1 MRTRE
6 TYYSA
11 PITRC
16 VLSRRRQLAA
26 LFWLGVD
33 AGLLIGVAAVL
44 AYLLIVHVVAP
55 EWIEEAQA
63 KHTTQ
68 TKEVRP

>member
-6 TYYSA
+6 TYLAA

-16 VLSRRRQLAA
+16 VYSRRRRLQS

-33 AGLLIGVAAVL
+33 AGLLLGVTL
-44 AYLLIVHVVAP
+44 ALGYLVIVRCMAP
-55 EWIEEAQA
+55 EWLAAVAAEC
-63 KHTTQ
+63 HTE
-68 TKEVRP
+68 EVRP

>member
-16 VLSRRRQLAA
+16 VLSRRRQLQA

-33 AGLLIGVAAVL
+33 AGLLLGVTGVL
-44 AYLLIVHVVAP
+44 AYLLIVRVVAP
-55 EWIEEAQA
+55 EWIEEARA
-63 KHTTQ
+63 KCATQ
-68 TKEVRP
+68 TQEVRP